1 MSKTSCTINRCSKFK
16 INIME
21 KLAIVV
27 PCYKEEAVLAETTK
41 RLSKLL
47 DELIRDNQVSEESFI
62 LYVNDGSRDQTWPLI
77 YQFHHANKYVKG
89 VNLAGNVGH
98 QNALWA
104 GMTVAKDYAD
114 MIVSIDA
121 DLQDDVNSIKEMVQQ
136 YHQGYDI
143 VYGVRKE
150 RKTDTWFK
158 KNTALAFY
166 KVMEKM
172 GTKTVYNHADFRLMS
187 KRALEYLLQFKE
199 RNLFIRGLVPLV
211 GYKTT
216 KVYYDRAE
224 RFAGES
230 KYPLSK
236 MLNFAIDG
244 ITSFSVKP
252 IRLILGLGISFIV
265 VAFCVLI
272 WTLYSYFT
280 GHVVAG
286 WSSLMLS
293 IWFCSGCVLTC
304 MGIVGEYIGK
314 IYVECKER
322 PRFNIETVLMD

>member
-1 MSKTSCTINRCSKFK
+1 
-16 INIME
+16 ME

-41 RLSKLL
+41 RLSGLL
-47 DELIRDNQVSEESFI
+47 DELIGDSQVSSDSFI
-62 LYVNDGSRDQTWPLI
+62 LYVNDGSRDKTWPLI
-77 YQFHHANKYVKG
+77 YQFHQTNKYVKG

-104 GMTVAKDYAD
+104 GMTVAKEHAD

-121 DLQDDVNSIKEMVQQ
+121 DLQDDVESIKEMVKKF
-136 YHQGYDI
+136 HEGYDI
-143 VYGVRKE
+143 VYGVRNE

-166 KVMEKM
+166 KLMELM

-211 GYKTT
+211 GYKTA

-252 IRLILGLGISFIV
+252 IRLILGLGVLFLL
-265 VAFCVLI
+265 VAFGVLC
-272 WTLYSYFT
+272 WTLYSYLT

-304 MGIVGEYIGK
+304 MGVVGEYIGK
-314 IYVECKER
+314 IYVESKER
-322 PRFNIETVLMD
+322 PRFNIETILMD